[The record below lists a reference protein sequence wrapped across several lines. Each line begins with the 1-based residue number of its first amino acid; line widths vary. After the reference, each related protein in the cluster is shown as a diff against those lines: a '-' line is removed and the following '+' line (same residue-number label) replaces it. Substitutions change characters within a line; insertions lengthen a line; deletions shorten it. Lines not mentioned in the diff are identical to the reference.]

1 MLRKQHL
8 LWCNKNN
15 WDPEICCIT
24 KYSKKWS
31 LGRSTVL
38 HCSALASSYTA
49 NLNWKRAKWW
59 RGDYNDDDEERAN
72 IGTGPWAAE
81 PLFYSSCMKPRQ
93 QMWDRRIERLTH
105 TTRETSEKESSGKK
119 RCKNVFA
126 FVLVCVR
133 VCVRVRLCV
142 YACVCVLAQ
151 GSAPPCGWHSD
162 CIMTINEKVN
172 GAFSYIS
179 YTFGL
184 LPSTMAL
191 MTMANVFLWPSKF
204 WIMARPER
212 STAFSHASRM
222 WHATFGNISFLQP
235 SGWQLSLAVG

>member
-1 MLRKQHL
+1 MMMMRREQILAQAREQQSRSFTVAA
-8 LWCNKNN
+8 WNP
-15 WDPEICCIT
+15 D
-24 KYSKKWS
+24 SK
-31 LGRSTVL
+31 
-38 HCSALASSYTA
+38 C
-49 NLNWKRAKWW
+49 
-59 RGDYNDDDEERAN
+59 
-72 IGTGPWAAE
+72 GTGG
-81 PLFYSSCMKPRQ
+81 SRG
-93 QMWDRRIERLTH
+93 LTPH
-105 TTRETSEKESSGKK
+105 VETSEKESSGKK

-212 STAFSHASRM
+212 STAFSHVSRM